1 VRALA
6 VDSNPDSP
14 TYWSGPFGKV
24 PRFYSSPFITTT
36 VQAQSA
42 AASILRQSL
51 GLPYSVDFS
60 LVPNPALEPLDPV
73 LVRYSNRDAAE
84 THVIEQLT
92 VPLVASAAMTATTR
106 EQTLIAIGVS

>member
-1 VRALA
+1 
-6 VDSNPDSP
+6 
-14 TYWSGPFGKV
+14 
-24 PRFYSSPFITTT
+24 
-36 VQAQSA
+36 
-42 AASILRQSL
+42 
-51 GLPYSVDFS
+51 
-60 LVPNPALEPLDPV
+60 LEPLDPV